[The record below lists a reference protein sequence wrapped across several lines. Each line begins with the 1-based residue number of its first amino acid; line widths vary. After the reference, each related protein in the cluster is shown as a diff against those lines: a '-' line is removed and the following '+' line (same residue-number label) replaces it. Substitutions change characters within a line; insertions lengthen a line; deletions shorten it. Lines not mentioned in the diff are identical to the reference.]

1 MIEFGVKSLP
11 SVAQGGGGFP
21 DHEPRQ
27 KVALSH
33 TFQKFYSVKTAF
45 HFVKQAPPAGPDGLP
60 LRGSPVAT
68 RPPNSSIEH
77 RDEIRIAL
85 SHRAAV
91 SRPFADALQVAE
103 DTRIGP

>member
-21 DHEPRQ
+21 DHEPTPESGP
-27 KVALSH
+27 VAH
-33 TFQKFYSVKTAF
+33 QFYSVKTAF
-45 HFVKQAPPAGPDGLP
+45 HFVKQAPPARPDGLP

-68 RPPNSSIEH
+68 RPSNSSIEH

-91 SRPFADALQVAE
+91 SRPFADALQIAE

>member
-1 MIEFGVKSLP
+1 MS
-11 SVAQGGGGFP
+11 
-21 DHEPRQ
+21 
-27 KVALSH
+27 LSH

>member
-1 MIEFGVKSLP
+1 MKGVEFGVKSLP
-11 SVAQGGGGFP
+11 SVAQGGEGFHARKWP
-21 DHEPRQ
+21 CRN
-27 KVALSH
+27 
-33 TFQKFYSVKTAF
+33 QKFYSVKTAF
-45 HFVKQAPPAGPDGLP
+45 RFVKQAPPAGPDGLP